1 MSAFRSLRAVQ
12 AGSRGFSSTAATNSS
27 AGYAG
32 AAYTPNKSDV
42 DQTHWDETWDID
54 RLKQES
60 QDHVMASWIPG
71 QVFRNTPFMSHGEGC
86 HIYDHA
92 GNKYFDWTSQAVCVN
107 LGYDVP
113 PQVMDAVNKQMKTLP
128 MSYGGLGNTEV
139 RVRLSKLLSELLPG
153 NLNGFLFPSAGSEAN
168 EAAIRIARRFTGKP
182 KILSQYRSY
191 HGGSPGALQATGDFR
206 RGFVE
211 EAGPSPGFI
220 KTFNPA
226 TLGMGDKFSFGSTA
240 EEKTANALNMLED
253 QIAMEGAHTIA
264 AFILEPI
271 VGAGGVY
278 WLPEGYLKGVR
289 EICDRNNIMM
299 ICDEVMVGFGRTGKF
314 WGFQHYDVT
323 PDIVTSAKGL
333 SGAYLPLSM
342 VACSDAIKDCFEK
355 KPLGWGATYHA
366 HPVAMACA
374 YESVKFLLQEDLVNK
389 AATTIEPIIKKNL
402 NAIADKYPT
411 IASPRAIGAFGCID
425 LMDANGQPLQQF
437 DGSNCSNADALVQ
450 FRKALLANGIY
461 GLLRPPLVHCAPAL
475 VVKPE
480 ELEAAFEKFDAAVGV
495 YDAAIRA

>member
-153 NLNGFLFPSAGSEAN
+153 NLNGFLFPSAGSE
-168 EAAIRIARRFTGKP
+168 
-182 KILSQYRSY
+182 
-191 HGGSPGALQATGDFR
+191 
-206 RGFVE
+206 
-211 EAGPSPGFI
+211 
-220 KTFNPA
+220 
-226 TLGMGDKFSFGSTA
+226 
-240 EEKTANALNMLED
+240 
-253 QIAMEGAHTIA
+253 
-264 AFILEPI
+264 
-271 VGAGGVY
+271 
-278 WLPEGYLKGVR
+278 
-289 EICDRNNIMM
+289 
-299 ICDEVMVGFGRTGKF
+299 
-314 WGFQHYDVT
+314 
-323 PDIVTSAKGL
+323 
-333 SGAYLPLSM
+333 
-342 VACSDAIKDCFEK
+342 
-355 KPLGWGATYHA
+355 
-366 HPVAMACA
+366 
-374 YESVKFLLQEDLVNK
+374 
-389 AATTIEPIIKKNL
+389 
-402 NAIADKYPT
+402 
-411 IASPRAIGAFGCID
+411 
-425 LMDANGQPLQQF
+425 
-437 DGSNCSNADALVQ
+437 
-450 FRKALLANGIY
+450 
-461 GLLRPPLVHCAPAL
+461 
-475 VVKPE
+475 
-480 ELEAAFEKFDAAVGV
+480 
-495 YDAAIRA
+495 